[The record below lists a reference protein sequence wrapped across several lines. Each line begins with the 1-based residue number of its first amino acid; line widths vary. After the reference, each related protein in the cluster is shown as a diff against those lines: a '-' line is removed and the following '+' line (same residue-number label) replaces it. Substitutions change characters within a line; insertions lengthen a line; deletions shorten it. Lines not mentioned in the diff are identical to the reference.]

1 MTMQFYVLSRTSPS
15 RSEGTSRC
23 HRHAFNMPNQPST
36 QNTHPTLQW
45 HSIHPYT
52 NGYRVRNNI
61 AVQAIAKANSRQASP
76 WAGCSVMRGPIS
88 SFISS
93 RKAMAYAFF
102 IVYFETPIARRAW

>member
-1 MTMQFYVLSRTSPS
+1 MPSTGPTSPAHKILTRLCS
-15 RSEGTSRC
+15 G
-23 HRHAFNMPNQPST
+23 
-36 QNTHPTLQW
+36 
-45 HSIHPYT
+45 IPYT
-52 NGYRVRNNI
+52 LILANGYRVGNNI